1 MTGETRKLTAEPGAA
16 PGLARRAA
24 GGRPINVWRLE
35 WRRLYRTPRAIAL
48 GVVFLAIG
56 LIEPVVTKYENRL
69 FAHVGNGVRITAPP
83 PTPADALN
91 SYASEV
97 FLIGLILVVVLA
109 AGPFTFDSSPGLS
122 TFLRTRVTNFWQLL
136 GPRFTLS
143 AAAAAVAYLLGTVA
157 AWYETRLLIGSLP
170 AGAVFGG
177 VLCGAVYLAFAVA
190 ADRTRGFAGS
200 GQARHCRDRAG
211 TAAGAAGGGPAVR
224 YSRAVAAERAGERSG
239 RLGRRV
245 GAVVALPSGYRCE
258 HRGRRGRAGAGR
270 DAAAAPRG
278 LAEE

>member
-1 MTGETRKLTAEPGAA
+1 VTGETRKLTAEPGAA

-190 ADRTRGFAGS
+190 LTALAASLVRGRLGTVGIALALLLALPVVGLLSGTVAQWLPSALVNAPVDLVGGS
-200 GQARHCRDRAG
+200 EQLSHYLPAIGVSI
-211 TAAGAAGGGPAVR
+211 AAGAAALALAVT
-224 YSRAVAAERAGERSG
+224 
-239 RLGRRV
+239 RLRRREV
-245 GAVVALPSGYRCE
+245 
-258 HRGRRGRAGAGR
+258 
-270 DAAAAPRG
+270 
-278 LAEE
+278 